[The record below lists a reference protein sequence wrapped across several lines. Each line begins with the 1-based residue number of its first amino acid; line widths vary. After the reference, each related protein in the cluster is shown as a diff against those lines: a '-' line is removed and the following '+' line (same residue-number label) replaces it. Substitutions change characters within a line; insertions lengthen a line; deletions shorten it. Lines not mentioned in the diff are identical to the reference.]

1 MLLWWLLR
9 PQWHTGRLMLLLL
22 LLLSVLLV
30 WLVLLVWSLLVLLL
44 RLLLLLLWL
53 ALRLLAAA
61 PQQLLRVGGGIHTP
75 STHTDCCMQ
84 QLPPK
89 SAQLTRQLLVTGP
102 AVSPEH
108 GVKLLG
114 RSPSALKVRS
124 SIPAPSL
131 RQKICRSC

>member
-1 MLLWWLLR
+1 MLWWLLR

-102 AVSPEH
+102 AVSHRPRP
-108 GVKLLG
+108 V
-114 RSPSALKVRS
+114 PFC
-124 SIPAPSL
+124 
-131 RQKICRSC
+131 CRL